1 MGSDQQRRLGYPP
14 SQYVHIAI
22 TLFFMVGFGFL
33 PPFGTVTQVG
43 MRILGLFIGVVY
55 AYSTLE
61 IIWPSVLAIVL
72 YGLSGF
78 VGSVDDAARA
88 MMGNSVVFQ
97 TIVQQMVAGAIVIYG
112 FGKWF
117 ARKTL
122 SMKFFHGH
130 PRLYTWCF
138 LFVFMWANIVLETI
152 PVMIM
157 LCSIWGDIGESCDYK
172 KNDNFYYYGFG
183 GIILTLMLGISM
195 MPYRSWQ
202 LGLAQTWANVTGT
215 PISLGFMFSC
225 TSVIGVVVITTYVF
239 LGAKLFRV
247 DFSKMREFDVE
258 KLGEESK
265 RLRPRTRR
273 IVIIYLI
280 FMLVTIFAG
289 TFTTSAFAVYVNTVL
304 TSGGLFAL
312 CLVILMVIPSGEGD
326 GKPCIIFSEMK
337 NNESAVSWPVI
348 FMCAA
353 TIPLASALTAEA
365 TGITPWLTELLTPVF
380 AGRSPIFIL
389 IVAIVAMLF
398 LTNIGSNIA
407 TATALIPIV
416 APFAL
421 ATGANITVFGMAIIY
436 SANMGLVLPGSSAP
450 AAVWHARAEI
460 PQMSKRVM
468 VIMFAIVLHM
478 LAQFVVYSAALSITS

>member
-1 MGSDQQRRLGYPP
+1 MDSKLQSRRGYPV
-14 SQYVHIAI
+14 SQYIHIVI

-33 PPFGTVTQVG
+33 PPFGTVTPVG

-61 IIWPSVLAIVL
+61 IIWPSILAIVL
-72 YGLSGF
+72 YGVSGF
-78 VGSVDDAARA
+78 VGSVDNAAQA
-88 MMGNSVVFQ
+88 MLGNSVVFQ
-97 TIVQQMVAGAIVIYG
+97 TIVQQLVAGAIVIYG

-122 SMKFFHGH
+122 SMKFFHGR
-130 PRLYTWCF
+130 PLLYTWCF
-138 LFVFMWANIVLETI
+138 MFVFMWANIVLETI

-157 LCSIWGDIGESCDYK
+157 LCSIWGDIGASCKYE

-215 PISLGFMFSC
+215 RISLGFMFIC
-225 TSVIGVVVITTYVF
+225 TAIMGIMVITAYVF
-239 LGAKLFRV
+239 LGAKLFKV
-247 DFSKMREFDVE
+247 DFSKMREFDVD

-265 RLRPRTRR
+265 HLRPRTRR
-273 IVIIYLI
+273 IVIVYLI
-280 FMLVTIFAG
+280 FMLVTIFVG
-289 TFTTSAFAVYVNTVL
+289 TFTKSDFAVYVNTVL
-304 TSGGLFAL
+304 TSGGLFAV
-312 CLVILMVIPSGEGD
+312 CLVLLMVLPSGEGD
-326 GKPCIIFSEMK
+326 GKPCIVFSEIK
-337 NNESAVSWPVI
+337 NSDSAISWPVI

-365 TGITPWLTELLTPVF
+365 TGITPWLTELLTPIF
-380 AGRSPIFIL
+380 DGRSPYFIL
-389 IVAIVAMLF
+389 IVAIIAMLF

-416 APFAL
+416 APFAM
-421 ATGANITVFGMAIIY
+421 ATGMNISVFGMAIIY
-436 SANMGLVLPGSSAP
+436 SANMGLMLPGSSAP
-450 AAVWHARAEI
+450 ASVWHARDEI
-460 PQMSKRVM
+460 PQMKKRVM
-468 VIMFAIVLHM
+468 VITLAIILHM
-478 LAQFVVYSAALSITS
+478 VAQFIVYSSALAITS